1 MADKTLKNLQ
11 RVIFPSAVE
20 TDVVPLYVDAS
31 VATGVQLPT
40 RIDGDAS
47 TSIAEAM
54 NTSGQ
59 SVSNAS
65 ANRDA
70 ANSLN
75 SRRSITVNAG
85 QSLSFG
91 TYFNAFPASYWRRWT
106 DLQKVVLSVQTRG
119 EGMVIVYKSNGRG
132 VIQRVDAKLLSGTVR

>member
-1 MADKTLKNLQ
+1 
-11 RVIFPSAVE
+11 
-20 TDVVPLYVDAS
+20 
-31 VATGVQLPT
+31 
-40 RIDGDAS
+40 
-47 TSIAEAM
+47 M

-59 SVSNAS
+59 SPRAP
-65 ANRDA
+65 ARNRDV

-106 DLQKVVLSVQTRG
+106 DLQKVVTR
-119 EGMVIVYKSNGRG
+119 SDSR
-132 VIQRVDAKLLSGTVR
+132 